1 MFNPVQRLLFSGG
14 YKAMSKII
22 LSLISVV
29 TLAAL
34 TACGGSSNSTPT
46 TTAPS
51 GGNNAG
57 FSISSLKGTYVFAAS
72 GVTTSN
78 NFATEGVFTADG
90 AGNISSGARDI
101 YNDGGGQV
109 QEESI
114 TGTYSVNQDGRGQLT
129 LNGNSGQTVYRFVMQ
144 SPSAAKLF
152 QFSSSADA
160 TGRIELQSPV
170 NSNVLSGTGTYVVRF
185 DGEDSGNKNA
195 YGAIGALT
203 VSGTTVTGNIDEND
217 AGNFSSLVAT
227 GTDTAPDAN
236 GRGTLTYS
244 TPNGTHNFAY
254 YWVSPSHIELVSTD
268 KNFFLYGYADF
279 QTATIAATP
288 ATFSG
293 DQVFSISGFDSNGF
307 ALLET
312 GRLTFDGAG
321 NIINGVEDYNDAGNF
336 FSDVAYGGSYT
347 TAANGRWTAGLAY
360 TSATASTMTL
370 VGWQVSNQQSVV
382 LTTGLVT
389 TAGTSPVL
397 ETGTLRAQTTGLT
410 TANITGNYAEDL
422 SGFSLSYNGNVET
435 TANFDADGLGNLV
448 GTLDSQVP
456 GFFNTDI
463 SETGIY
469 SILSNGRSPGQIGGV
484 PLVMYTVDANN
495 IYLISSD
502 PTRLYQGK
510 MVKQQP

>member
-1 MFNPVQRLLFSGG
+1 MFNLVQRLLSSGG
-14 YKAMSKII
+14 YKDMSKII

-29 TLAAL
+29 ALAAL

-57 FSISSLKGTYVFAAS
+57 FSTSSLKGTYVFAAS
-72 GVTTSN
+72 GVTSSN

-101 YNDGGGQV
+101 YDDGGGQV

-152 QFSSSADA
+152 QFSTSADA
-160 TGRIELQSPV
+160 TGRIELQSAV
-170 NSNVLSGTGTYVVRF
+170 NSNVLAGTATYVVRF

-203 VSGTTVTGNIDEND
+203 VSGTKVTGNIDEND
-217 AGNFSSLVAT
+217 AGTFSSQLAT
-227 GTDTAPDAN
+227 GTDTAPDSN
-236 GRGTLTYS
+236 GRGTLTYT
-244 TPNGTHNFAY
+244 TPTGVHNFAY

-268 KNFFLYGYADF
+268 KSFFLYGYADF

-288 ATFSG
+288 ATFAG
-293 DQVFSISGFDSNGF
+293 DQVFSISGYDASGL
-307 ALLET
+307 ALLEA

-321 NIINGVEDYNDAGNF
+321 NITNGVEDYNDAGTF
-336 FSDVAYGGSYT
+336 FSAVAYGGSYT
-347 TAANGRWTAGLAY
+347 VAANGRWTAGLAY
-360 TSATASTMTL
+360 PSASTMSL

-389 TAGTSPVL
+389 ATGTSPVL

-410 TANITGNYAEDL
+410 TANINGNYAEDL
-422 SGFSLSYNGNVET
+422 SGFSIAYNGNVET

-463 SETGIY
+463 AETGIY
-469 SILSNGRSPGQIGGV
+469 SILSNGRSPAQIGGV
-484 PLVMYTVDANN
+484 PVMMYTVDANN
-495 IYLISSD
+495 IYLISTD

-510 MVKQQP
+510 MVKQ